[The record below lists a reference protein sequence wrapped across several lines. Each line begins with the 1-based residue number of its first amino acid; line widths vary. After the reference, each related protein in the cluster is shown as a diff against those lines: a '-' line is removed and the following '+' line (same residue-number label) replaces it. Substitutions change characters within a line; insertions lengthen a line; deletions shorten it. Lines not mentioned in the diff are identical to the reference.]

1 MINKNFDLLGEQLA
15 ESGLEMSF
23 DPALILGGISA
34 ATSIFGGIK
43 GASDADK
50 ANKAQKKAYK
60 EQQREAKRAAKIQ
73 NEYNKK
79 KFEVDKEN
87 YYKNADYNYQTA
99 VQQWQYNNNIRA
111 FEEKQNAR
119 KYLRDAERIS
129 SQLTYNK
136 YAFDTGVDRIQT
148 GLNEQRVADSFE
160 RQESLIESLNA
171 QGAAQIMQAGK
182 SSLRTT
188 QTLLA
193 KLGRDIAVMDANRK
207 SAIDAANS
215 QLLELGYNRI
225 VGDRNVALSAML
237 RPEKLPEIPAPQR
250 PPEPTWLE
258 PMKILPQH
266 VSAPIPQSV
275 AAPIVQGIGTAAGSL
290 SNLDWNVK
298 QTATDDWFRGFGN
311 IGGGATFNP
320 NVPRILS

>member
-15 ESGLEMSF
+15 ESGLEMSV
-23 DPALILGGISA
+23 DPFTGAMMGISA
-34 ATSIFGGIK
+34 VSSIFGGIF
-43 GASDADK
+43 GASQADK
-50 ANKAQKKAYK
+50 ANRAQQKAYK
-60 EQQREAKRAAKIQ
+60 EQQKAAEEAAELQ
-73 NEYNKK
+73 NEYNEK

-87 YYKNADYNYQTA
+87 YYKNTEYNYQTA

-119 KYLRDAERIS
+119 KFLRDAERIS

-171 QGAAQIMQAGK
+171 QGAAQTMQAGK

-215 QLLELGYNRI
+215 QLLELGYNKI

-237 RPEKLPEIPAPQR
+237 RPESLPDIPAPQR

-258 PMKILPQH
+258 PMKILPQY

-275 AAPIVQGIGTAAGSL
+275 VAPIVQGIGQAAGSL
-290 SNLDWNVK
+290 SNMDWNVK
-298 QTATDDWFRGFGN
+298 QTATNDWRAGLASMDLSGVM
-311 IGGGATFNP
+311 FNP
-320 NVPRILS
+320 